1 MPQND
6 KFLQYSHCHY
16 STKNVKVK
24 TKMNVKAV
32 LTFTFLVQ
40 FGNYAEIGENIVELV
55 KQIGKTTP
63 FPNPDTPI
71 IVV

>member
-1 MPQND
+1 
-6 KFLQYSHCHY
+6 
-16 STKNVKVK
+16 
-24 TKMNVKAV
+24 MNVKAV

-40 FGNYAEIGENIVELV
+40 FGNYAKIGENIVELV